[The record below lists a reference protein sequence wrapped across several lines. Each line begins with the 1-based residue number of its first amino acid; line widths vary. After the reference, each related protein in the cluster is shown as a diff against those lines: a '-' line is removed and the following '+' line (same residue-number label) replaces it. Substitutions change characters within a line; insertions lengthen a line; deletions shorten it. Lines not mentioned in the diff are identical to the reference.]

1 MNNLTLMLALSI
13 GLGAVLVTG
22 LVVIP
27 KAKKRKQELQQRKT
41 RIKDKKPK
49 EVKTENLEMAAV

>member
-27 KAKKRKQELQQRKT
+27 KAKKRKQEMQQRKT
-41 RIKDKKPK
+41 GIKDKKVK
-49 EVKTENLEMAAV
+49 EVKTENVEVAV

>member
-27 KAKKRKQELQQRKT
+27 KAKKRKQEVQQRKT
-41 RIKDKKPK
+41 GIKDKKAK
-49 EVKTENLEMAAV
+49 EVKTENVEVAAV

>member
-27 KAKKRKQELQQRKT
+27 KAKKRKQEMQQWKT
-41 RIKDKKPK
+41 GIKDKKVK
-49 EVKTENLEMAAV
+49 EVKTENAEVAV

>member
-1 MNNLTLMLALSI
+1 MLALSI

-27 KAKKRKQELQQRKT
+27 KAKKRKQEMQQRKT
-41 RIKDKKPK
+41 GIKDKKVK
-49 EVKTENLEMAAV
+49 EVKTENAEVAV